1 MNISTEYIGYAGALL
16 TAINFLPQVI
26 KAYKTKNADD
36 ISILT
41 LILIIA
47 AQSIWIIYAWKLDLI
62 PVLISNASLLLLTI
76 ILLILKMMYKNR
88 PAKKNSK

>member
-41 LILIIA
+41 LILIIL
-47 AQSIWIIYAWKLDLI
+47 AQTIWIIYAWKLDLI